1 MHPSGNKN
9 AALFGS
15 VLRVRLMIFEAVEF
29 FSVGCAAALFGNRRQ
44 MLSTSP
50 AFLASPDKKLK

>member
-1 MHPSGNKN
+1 M
-9 AALFGS
+9 
-15 VLRVRLMIFEAVEF
+15 VFEAVEF